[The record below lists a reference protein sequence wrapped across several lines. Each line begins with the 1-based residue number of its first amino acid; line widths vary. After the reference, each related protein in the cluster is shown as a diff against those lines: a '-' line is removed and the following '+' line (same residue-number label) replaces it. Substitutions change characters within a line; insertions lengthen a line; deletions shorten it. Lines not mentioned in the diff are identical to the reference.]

1 MEERMEADRVAGSGR
16 LEGKVAIVTGGLSGI
31 GRAMVERFVAEGA
44 LVTVADLREDVIEAA
59 KAIDE
64 RLDGV
69 RVDVAEAEQV
79 EAAVAAVVDRHGRL
93 DVLCNNAGVSGVPG
107 PLAGIEED
115 VFDQVIRVNLRGAF
129 LGMKYAI
136 PAMLASGGGS
146 IVNTASGA
154 GLVGFP
160 GYSAYA
166 ASKGG
171 VVLMTLTAA
180 AEYAAAGVRVNAI
193 CPGATNTE
201 MTVATMEMDAELR
214 ELALSRHPI
223 GRFAEPAEQAAAA
236 LFLASDDSSFVTGV
250 ALPVDGGLV
259 AV

>member
-1 MEERMEADRVAGSGR
+1 MGSDQRGGGR
-16 LEGKVAIVTGGLSGI
+16 LEGKVTIITGGLSGI
-31 GRAMVERFVAEGA
+31 GRAMVERFLAEGA
-44 LVTVADLREDVIEAA
+44 IVTVADLREDVVEAA
-59 KAIDE
+59 KEIDE

-69 RVDVAEAEQV
+69 QVDVAEGEQV
-79 EAAVAAVVDRHGRL
+79 EAAVATVVERHGRL

-107 PLAGIEED
+107 PLTGIEEE

-180 AEYAAAGVRVNAI
+180 AEYSAAGVRVNAI

-201 MTVATMEMDAELR
+201 MTAAIMEADAEIR
-214 ELALSRHPI
+214 EQALGRHPI
-223 GRFAEPAEQAAAA
+223 GRFAEPGEQAAAA
-236 LFLASDDSSFVTGV
+236 LFLASDDSSFITGV

>member
-1 MEERMEADRVAGSGR
+1 MSEPGR
-16 LEGKVAIVTGGLSGI
+16 LAGKVAIVTGGLSGI
-31 GRAMVERFVAEGA
+31 GRAIVERFLAEGA
-44 LVTVADLREDVIEAA
+44 IVTVADLREDVVTAA
-59 KAIDE
+59 KEIDE

-69 RVDVAEAEQV
+69 QVDVGDATQV
-79 EAAVAAVVDRHGRL
+79 ESAVATVVERHGGL
-93 DVLCNNAGVSGVPG
+93 DVLCNNAGVSGIPG
-107 PLAGIEED
+107 PLTDTDPE
-115 VFDQVIRVNLRGAF
+115 VFDQVVRVNLRGAF
-129 LGMKYAI
+129 LGMKYGI

-146 IVNTASGA
+146 VVNTASGA

-180 AEYAAAGVRVNAI
+180 AEYAGAGVRVNAI

-201 MTVATMEMDAELR
+201 MTASTMAMDAELR

-223 GRFAEPAEQAAAA
+223 GRFAEPGEQAAAA
-236 LFLASDDSSFVTGV
+236 LFLACDDSSFITGV

>member
-1 MEERMEADRVAGSGR
+1 MPDRGR
-16 LEGKVAIVTGGLSGI
+16 LEGKVTIVTGGLSGI
-31 GRAMVERFVAEGA
+31 GRAMVERFLAEGA
-44 LVTVADLREDVIEAA
+44 IVTIADLREDVVAAA
-59 KAIDE
+59 KEIDA

-69 RVDVAEAEQV
+69 QVDVGDAAQV
-79 EAAVAAVVDRHGRL
+79 EAAVATVVDRHGGL
-93 DVLCNNAGVSGVPG
+93 DVLCNNAGVSGIPG
-107 PLAGIEED
+107 PLTDTDPE

-129 LGMKYAI
+129 LGMKYGI

-180 AEYAAAGVRVNAI
+180 AEYAAGGVRVNAI

-201 MTVATMEMDAELR
+201 MTASTMAMDAELR

-223 GRFAEPAEQAAAA
+223 GRFAEPGEQAAAA
-236 LFLASDDSSFVTGV
+236 LFLAGDDSSFITGV